1 VFAASVPGAAVQPKN
16 TLPAEWHS
24 LLDAF
29 VQHDAPGKAL
39 VMRKA
44 EDASVHLRALAT
56 ILLSEWDVVSSAELL
71 KRPRIIEVPK
81 LPQNNTV
88 VQAELFLV
96 SAEISD
102 DGRVLSAT
110 FLRQPN
116 QKTLGIEVLS
126 KVKQSVFRP
135 AFRDGKFV
143 PAETTIDY
151 LVHVK

>member
-1 VFAASVPGAAVQPKN
+1 
-16 TLPAEWHS
+16 
-24 LLDAF
+24 
-29 VQHDAPGKAL
+29 
-39 VMRKA
+39 
-44 EDASVHLRALAT
+44 
-56 ILLSEWDVVSSAELL
+56 
-71 KRPRIIEVPK
+71 